1 MKTDNSTFI
10 QDDVIFTIKELHD
23 AVSCTAMCIVEAIK
37 QGSYT
42 DTDWAEYLLRWNE
55 QMCFPEETL
64 KHINTCIYQSLNRL
78 KRG

>member
-1 MKTDNSTFI
+1 
-10 QDDVIFTIKELHD
+10 
-23 AVSCTAMCIVEAIK
+23 MCIVEAIK